1 MSVGNL
7 RDHDEIKQRIA
18 DCRERLRRSR
28 AAQRTTAAA
37 SRETEASAAR
47 DAEDE
52 DATYAGELLAEEEAK
67 V

>member
-28 AAQRTTAAA
+28 TAQRTPAA
-37 SRETEASAAR
+37 SREVKPSAAG
-47 DAEDE
+47 DAEAE
-52 DATYAGELLAEEEAK
+52 DATCAGELITEEEAK